1 MIKRSP
7 TLPQLT
13 FKAIVQDKD
22 NWSRYQSVYAD
33 RVTAHQI
40 VEVEKMLNCGSP
52 KNGFAT
58 YSCLRCGET
67 AQVCFSCKS
76 RVCSSC
82 GKVHA
87 DEWAQQLASRMIN
100 VTHRHI
106 TFTMPA
112 ELWPLLEA
120 HPEWRKEMFGAA
132 NRTLRQMIKTEPGIV
147 MVLHPY
153 GKDLKANF
161 HLHVLVTEGG
171 MNGDGEWEDQDFLNY
186 KQLRKVWQYELLTV
200 LRSVMPSTSA
210 LKKLIDRM
218 FRQYVNGFYVHAEP
232 RVTDG
237 RGIGRYIGRY
247 IRHPAIADTRI
258 VAYDGERVT
267 FYYKDGE
274 GVRQERTL
282 AVLEFIHGVVRH
294 IPPKQFKMVRYFGLY
309 APRKAEQARAFM
321 EKIGKMLGRVI
332 RRLSWRSRIQRDFHR
347 DPLKCPRCGEPDMV
361 LYSLTVPWRGR
372 MITIGGME
380 WLFERGHLVEIQNE
394 SDINNAPPP
403 ETPVIQIKQLTL
415 GL

>member
-1 MIKRSP
+1 MVKRSP
-7 TLPQLT
+7 IQSQLT
-13 FKAIVQDKD
+13 FKSIVLDKD

-40 VEVEKMLNCGSP
+40 TEVEKMLNCGNS
-52 KNGFAT
+52 KNGFAS
-58 YSCLRCGET
+58 YICLKCGAT
-67 AQVCFSCKS
+67 ARVCFSCKS

-100 VTHRHI
+100 VTHRHV

-120 HPEWRKEMFGAA
+120 HSDWRKELFGAA
-132 NRTLRQMIKTEPGIV
+132 NRTLKKVIKTKPGIV

-171 MNGDGEWEDQDFLNY
+171 MNAVGEWEEQQFLNY
-186 KQLRKVWQYELLTV
+186 KTLRKVWQYELLTG
-200 LRSVMPSTSA
+200 LRSVMPSTQS
-210 LKKLIDRM
+210 LKKLVDRM
-218 FRQYVNGFYVHAEP
+218 FRQYDNGFYVHAKP

-237 RGIGRYIGRY
+237 QGIARYIGRY
-247 IRHPAIADTRI
+247 IRHPAIANTRI

-267 FYYKDGE
+267 FYYKDGD

-282 AVLEFIHGVVRH
+282 PVLEFIHGVVRH

-309 APRKAEQARAFM
+309 APRKAE
-321 EKIGKMLGRVI
+321 
-332 RRLSWRSRIQRDFHR
+332 
-347 DPLKCPRCGEPDMV
+347 
-361 LYSLTVPWRGR
+361 
-372 MITIGGME
+372 
-380 WLFERGHLVEIQNE
+380 
-394 SDINNAPPP
+394 
-403 ETPVIQIKQLTL
+403 
-415 GL
+415 

>member
-1 MIKRSP
+1 MVKRSP
-7 TLPQLT
+7 TQPQLT
-13 FKAIVQDKD
+13 FKAIVQDKE

-40 VEVEKMLNCGSP
+40 AEVEKMLNCGNP
-52 KNGFAT
+52 QNGFAT
-58 YSCLRCGET
+58 YICLKCGET
-67 AQVCFSCKS
+67 ARVCFSCKS

-100 VTHRHI
+100 VTHRHV

-112 ELWPLLEA
+112 ELWPLFET
-120 HPEWRKEMFGAA
+120 HPDWRKELFGAA
-132 NRTLRQMIKTEPGIV
+132 NRTLRKVITIEPGIV

-153 GKDLKANF
+153 GKDLKANY

-171 MNGDGEWEDQDFLNY
+171 MNAVGEWEDQDFLSY
-186 KQLRKVWQYELLTV
+186 DKLRKHWQYELLTR
-200 LRSVMPSTSA
+200 LRAVMPRNRETA
-210 LKKLIDRM
+210 QLIDKLY
-218 FRQYVNGFYVHAEP
+218 RQYEKGFYVHAKP

-237 RGIGRYIGRY
+237 QGIARYIGRY
-247 IRHPAIADTRI
+247 IRHPAIANTRI

-267 FYYKDGE
+267 FYYKDGD

-282 AVLEFIHGVVRH
+282 PVLEFIHGVVRH

-309 APRKAEQARAFM
+309 APRKAEKARALM
-321 EKIGKMLGRVI
+321 QKMGKLLGRVI

-347 DPLKCPRCGEPDMV
+347 DPLKCSRCGEPDME

-380 WLFERGHLVEIQNE
+380 WLFEHGSLVEIQDE
-394 SDINNAPPP
+394 SDTHNASPPKS
-403 ETPVIQIKQLTL
+403 PVIQMRQLPL

>member
-1 MIKRSP
+1 MVKRSP
-7 TLPQLT
+7 TQSQLT

-40 VEVEKMLNCGSP
+40 AEVEKMLNCGTS

-58 YSCLRCGET
+58 YICLKCGET
-67 AQVCFSCKS
+67 VRVCFSCKS

-100 VTHRHI
+100 VTHRHV

-112 ELWPLLEA
+112 ELWPLFEA
-120 HPEWRKEMFGAA
+120 HPDWRKELFSAA
-132 NRTLRQMIKTEPGIV
+132 NRTLRKVLKSEPGIV
-147 MVLHPY
+147 MALHPY

-171 MNGDGEWEDQDFLNY
+171 MNTVGEWKDQDFLSY
-186 KQLRKVWQYELLTV
+186 DKLRKIWQYELLTR
-200 LRSVMPSTSA
+200 LRVVMPRNGETA
-210 LKKLIDRM
+210 RLIDRM
-218 FRQYVNGFYVHAEP
+218 YRQYENGFYVHAKP

-237 RGIGRYIGRY
+237 QGIARYIGRY

-267 FYYKDGE
+267 FYYKDGD

-282 AVLEFIHGVVRH
+282 PVLEFIQGVVRH

-309 APRKAEQARAFM
+309 APRKAEKARSFM

-332 RRLSWRSRIQRDFHR
+332 RRLSWRRRIQRDFHR
-347 DPLKCPRCGEPDMV
+347 DPLKCPRCGEPDME

-380 WLFERGHLVEIQNE
+380 WLFERGSLVEIQDE
-394 SDINNAPPP
+394 SDANDAPPP
-403 ETPVIQIKQLTL
+403 KSPVIQMRQLAL
-415 GL
+415 GI